1 MAPRGNAGDMTAGVV
16 AAVESLAAD
25 VGGDVL
31 RAGGN
36 AADAAIATAF
46 AQGVVDP
53 IYCGIGGTFVG
64 LFYDAAVGRAQIVSG
79 GGRAPRKARAGM
91 WQITGQWGAMWIVEG
106 DRNRLGYEASTVP
119 GFVRGAADAFHR
131 FGSGRISW
139 ERIIA
144 PSVALAEEGF
154 AVYPYLY
161 RLWMPSTDRMR
172 GFIETGD
179 GPRILST
186 TAECRRIYLHD
197 DGSVYEV
204 GERLVQTDYARTL
217 KRIAKNG
224 PDEFYE
230 GETAR
235 LMVDDFQRNGG
246 LLDAEDLRSCRAE
259 VSDPATTTFRDYQV
273 FTDRP
278 PAVGLV
284 TLEVLNV
291 LEGLDLAAFDW
302 NSPEYLDLLARAMHL
317 GFRDRMTR
325 LGDPDF
331 VDVPFETLLSKAYA
345 EELRRQIQAGA
356 GLSST
361 AHGPAHAPRSETT
374 HVTVVDAD
382 GNGAAITHSIGM
394 SSGVVT
400 PGLGFQHNCHMIM
413 FDPVRGSRNEIAPG
427 KRPISGGGPVLFMR
441 DGGIALLIGSPA
453 GARKVTGII
462 QAFLNGETFGLTLP
476 DAVAADRIHVENEPG
491 MIFVEPHFDPRTL
504 SGLARLGHR
513 IRFESYTARLAG
525 VARSRSGALVGASD
539 PRGDRGLAVVS

>member
-1 MAPRGNAGDMTAGVV
+1 MTAGVV

-25 VGGDVL
+25 VGGEVL

-64 LFYDAAVGRAQIVSG
+64 LFYDAAAGRAQIVSG
-79 GGRAPRKARAGM
+79 GGRAPRQARAGM
-91 WQITGQWGAMWIVEG
+91 WRITGQWGAMWTVEG

-119 GFVRGAADAFHR
+119 GFVRGAAEAFHR

-139 ERIIA
+139 ERLIA
-144 PSVALAEEGF
+144 PSIALAEEGF

-186 TAECRRIYLHD
+186 TDECRRIYLHD
-197 DGSVYEV
+197 DGSVYEI

-259 VSDPATTTFRDYQV
+259 VGDPAMTTFREYQV

-291 LEGLDLAAFDW
+291 LEGLDLAAFGLEQ
-302 NSPEYLDLLARAMHL
+302 SGVPRSARARDAL
-317 GFRDRMTR
+317 GIPRPNDATWRPGFRR
-325 LGDPDF
+325 
-331 VDVPFETLLSKAYA
+331 
-345 EELRRQIQAGA
+345 
-356 GLSST
+356 
-361 AHGPAHAPRSETT
+361 
-374 HVTVVDAD
+374 
-382 GNGAAITHSIGM
+382 
-394 SSGVVT
+394 
-400 PGLGFQHNCHMIM
+400 C
-413 FDPVRGSRNEIAPG
+413 PVRDAPLEGLRGRTAAADPGRGGS
-427 KRPISGGGPVLFMR
+427 V
-441 DGGIALLIGSPA
+441 
-453 GARKVTGII
+453 
-462 QAFLNGETFGLTLP
+462 LNGTRPGTCAAKRD
-476 DAVAADRIHVENEPG
+476 DACH
-491 MIFVEPHFDPRTL
+491 
-504 SGLARLGHR
+504 SG
-513 IRFESYTARLAG
+513 
-525 VARSRSGALVGASD
+525 
-539 PRGDRGLAVVS
+539 